1 MFFDELLDNLFVKE
15 DDLNDDEILLIPKG
29 IRTGIDFNLVIN
41 RTDFENL
48 LVKYRSIEPM
58 SEVILYALGT
68 AGSGDIDRSDPIWN
82 TVLSTSQVVEK
93 FTNLCNSYVQSKLER
108 VEENQVFLLVTPS
121 YPTVVEEEINAE
133 QEDYDATS
141 LSNDSFKDVEGDN
154 IPMFA
159 GVPEQSNDDLEFI
172 DNTEDE
178 YTDVKENKIIEDV
191 EFISPSSE
199 IIDEENNLVE
209 DGDKFANSVESAF
222 VPPNMLSFV
231 EDGELDNSVEEDMVK
246 PGEPIKE
253 QIDSKSDT
261 TVEES
266 IDELEEV
273 SAIATEEEYTMASV
287 ANDKFSEI
295 DDICFKMLDVIKKYG
310 ISNVCKVV
318 GRSLDD
324 VVIML
329 VNKVPEVK
337 TYLLQNIEADCE
349 DVEVW
354 CTFVEIVKQ
363 ASKESII
370 AGDTYTASQ
379 YLESFKYILYEE

>member
-29 IRTGIDFNLVIN
+29 IRTGIDFNLVVN

-48 LVKYRSIEPM
+48 LVKYRSVEPM

-93 FTNLCNSYVQSKLER
+93 FTNLCNSYVQSKLEQ
-108 VEENQVFLLVTPS
+108 VEENKVFLLVTPS

-133 QEDYDATS
+133 QEDYDDIS
-141 LSNDSFKDVEGDN
+141 LSNDSFKDVEEDD
-154 IPMFA
+154 IPVFA

-172 DNTEDE
+172 DGTEDE
-178 YTDVKENKIIEDV
+178 YTDVEENKIIEDV
-191 EFISPSSE
+191 EFDSPSSE

-209 DGDKFANSVESAF
+209 DGDKFANAAESAF

-231 EDGELDNSVEEDMVK
+231 EEGELEDAVEEDMVN
-246 PGEPIKE
+246 PGESIKE

-295 DDICFKMLDVIKKYG
+295 DDICFKMLEVITRYG

-379 YLESFKYILYEE
+379 YLEPFKYILYEE

>member
-379 YLESFKYILYEE
+379 YLEPFKYILYEE

>member
-48 LVKYRSIEPM
+48 LVKYRSVEPM

-133 QEDYDATS
+133 QENYDDTS
-141 LSNDSFKDVEGDN
+141 LSNDSFKDVEEDY
-154 IPMFA
+154 IPVFA

-172 DNTEDE
+172 DDTEDE
-178 YTDVKENKIIEDV
+178 YTDVEENTIIEDV
-191 EFISPSSE
+191 EFVSSSSE

-209 DGDKFANSVESAF
+209 DGDKFTNSVESAF

-231 EDGELDNSVEEDMVK
+231 EDGELENSVEEDIVK

-273 SAIATEEEYTMASV
+273 SAIDTEEEYTMASV

-295 DDICFKMLDVIKKYG
+295 DDICFKMLEVITRYG

-349 DVEVW
+349 DIEVW

-379 YLESFKYILYEE
+379 YLEPFKYILYEE